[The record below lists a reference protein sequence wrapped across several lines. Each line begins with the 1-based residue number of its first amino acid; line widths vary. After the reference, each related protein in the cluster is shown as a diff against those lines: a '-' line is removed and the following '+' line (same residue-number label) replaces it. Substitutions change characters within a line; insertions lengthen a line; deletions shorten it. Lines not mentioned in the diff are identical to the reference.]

1 MPICKCAPSLDE
13 LVNDPL
19 TRLLMKRD
27 GVEPSE
33 VVLLMSRVRQA
44 LNERKHRDAAVLS
57 RCGAARRY
65 YASHPTAHITR

>member
-1 MPICKCAPSLDE
+1 MPLCKCAPSLDD

-27 GVEPSE
+27 GVEPSD
-33 VVLLMSRVRQA
+33 VVLLMSKVGRA
-44 LNERKHRDAAVLS
+44 LNERKHRDAAALT

-65 YASHPTAHITR
+65 YASHPGAHHTG